1 MQIVD
6 CSHPARLRATNDGNN
21 GRSTGERSVYSNLLA
36 QPEQIDSVAPMPDTA
51 AVSPSVESLAADCAE
66 AARKL
71 STLSTNTK
79 NRVLRRMADALEA
92 DEEAILAANGKD
104 VRAAREEGLDDALV
118 DRLVLNPER
127 IGTMAD
133 ALRDV
138 ASFADPV
145 GEMGGTTKRPSGI
158 EVGKMRIPL
167 GVIGMIYEARPNVTA
182 DAAGLCFKAGN
193 AVLLRGG
200 SNAFHSNQAVAA
212 ALHTALEA
220 EGVPPAAVTLIPT
233 TDRAAV
239 QEMLTLNQ
247 HLDLIIPR
255 GGEGLIRFVDETS
268 QIPVIKHYKGV
279 CHLYVDEDADLEIAE
294 DLLLDGKVSRPSVCN
309 ALETMLVHESV
320 ARDFL
325 PRARALLEAADVE
338 LRGDAQTEKLLPG
351 VTAASPEDYA
361 AEYLDLTLAARVVES
376 DDEALNHIAEYGS
389 NHTEVIVTDRLPTAR
404 RFVRSV
410 DASVVLVNASSRFS
424 DGGELGLGAEIG
436 ISTTKLHAYGPMGLE
451 ALTTEKFV
459 VYGEGET
466 RHPVE
471 K

>member
-1 MQIVD
+1 MPETATET
-6 CSHPARLRATNDGNN
+6 PA
-21 GRSTGERSVYSNLLA
+21 
-36 QPEQIDSVAPMPDTA
+36 PDA
-51 AVSPSVESLAADCAE
+51 ADVSVESLAADCAE
-66 AARKL
+66 AAREL
-71 STLSTNTK
+71 STLSTDKK
-79 NRVLRRMADALEA
+79 NRVLRRMADELEA
-92 DEEAILAANGKD
+92 STEDILAANETDMEAGRD
-104 VRAAREEGLDDALV
+104 EGLSEALL
-118 DRLVLNPER
+118 DRLLLTPER
-127 IGTMAD
+127 IEKMAN

-145 GEMGGTTKRPSGI
+145 GETSGTTKRPSGI
-158 EVGKMRIPL
+158 EVAQMRIPL

-193 AVLLRGG
+193 AVFLRGG

-212 ALHTALEA
+212 ALHRALEA
-220 EGVPPAAVTLIPT
+220 EDVNPAAVTLVPT
-233 TDRAAV
+233 TDRDAV

-247 HLDLIIPR
+247 HIDLIIPR

-268 QIPVIKHYKGV
+268 RIPVIKHYKGV

-309 ALETMLVHESV
+309 ALETMLVHEEV
-320 ARDFL
+320 AETFL
-325 PRARALLEAADVE
+325 PRAKALLDDADVE
-338 LRGDAQTEKLLPG
+338 LRGDERTREILGDVPAATED
-351 VTAASPEDYA
+351 DYA
-361 AEYLDLTLAARVVES
+361 AEYLDLTLAARVVGS
-376 DDEALNHIAEYGS
+376 DDTAMDHIAEYGS
-389 NHTEVIVTDRLPTAR
+389 NHTEVIATDRLPTAR

-436 ISTTKLHAYGPMGLE
+436 ISTTKLHAYGPMGLD

-466 RHPVE
+466 RHEVE

>member
-1 MQIVD
+1 M
-6 CSHPARLRATNDGNN
+6 PKTATD
-21 GRSTGERSVYSNLLA
+21 V
-36 QPEQIDSVAPMPDTA
+36 
-51 AVSPSVESLAADCAE
+51 PSVSSLAADCE
-66 AARKL
+66 AAARAL
-71 STLSTNTK
+71 STLSTEQK
-79 NRVLRRMADALEA
+79 NRALRGMADALDA
-92 DEEAILAANGKD
+92 QEEAILAANEKD
-104 VRAAREEGLDDALV
+104 VRAARDEGLSEAMI
-118 DRLVLNPER
+118 DRLVLNPDR
-127 IGTMAD
+127 IAKMAG

-145 GEMGGTTKRPSGI
+145 GEMSGTTRRPSGI
-158 EVGKMRIPL
+158 EVGRMRVPL

-200 SNAFHSNQAVAA
+200 SNAFHSNQAIAA
-212 ALHTALEA
+212 ALHDALAA
-220 EGVPPAAVTLIPT
+220 EGVPPAAVTLVPT

-247 HLDLIIPR
+247 HIDLIIPR

-268 QIPVIKHYKGV
+268 RIPVIKHYKGV
-279 CHLYVDEDADLEIAE
+279 CHLYVDQHADLEIAE

-309 ALETMLVHESV
+309 ALETLLVHEEV
-320 ARDFL
+320 AEDFL
-325 PRARALLEAADVE
+325 PRAKGLLDEAGVE
-338 LRGDAQTEKLLPG
+338 LRGDERTRGHLPG
-351 VTAASPEDYA
+351 VAEATADDYA
-361 AEYLDLTLAARVVES
+361 AEYLDLTLAARVVGSPDAAME
-376 DDEALNHIAEYGS
+376 HITEYGS
-389 NHTEVIVTDRLPTAR
+389 NHTEVIVSDDLPTAR

-436 ISTTKLHAYGPMGLE
+436 ISTTKLHAYGPMGLD

-459 VYGEGET
+459 VYGQGET

>member
-1 MQIVD
+1 
-6 CSHPARLRATNDGNN
+6 
-21 GRSTGERSVYSNLLA
+21 
-36 QPEQIDSVAPMPDTA
+36 MPDSATETPPTPA
-51 AVSPSVESLAADCAE
+51 DAEDVSVEALAADCE
-66 AARKL
+66 AAAREL
-71 STLSTNTK
+71 STLSTDKK
-79 NRVLRRMADALEA
+79 NRVLRRMADALTAAE
-92 DEEAILAANGKD
+92 DEILAANETD
-104 VRAAREEGLDDALV
+104 VAGGREKGLSDALL
-118 DRLVLNPER
+118 DRLRLTPER
-127 IGTMAD
+127 IEKMAD

-138 ASFADPV
+138 ASFPDPV
-145 GEMGGTTKRPSGI
+145 GEMSGTTRRPSGI
-158 EVGKMRIPL
+158 EVGRMRIPL

-200 SNAFHSNQAVAA
+200 SEAFHSNRAVAA
-212 ALHTALEA
+212 ALHRALEA
-220 EGVPPAAVTLIPT
+220 ENVNPAAVTLIPT

-247 HLDLIIPR
+247 HIDLIIPR

-268 QIPVIKHYKGV
+268 RIPVIKHYKGV
-279 CHLYVDEDADLEIAE
+279 CHLYVDADADLEIAE

-309 ALETMLVHESV
+309 ALETLLVHEDV
-320 ARDFL
+320 ADDFL
-325 PRARALLEAADVE
+325 PRAQDLLDDAGVE
-338 LRGDAQTEKLLPG
+338 LHGDERTRQLLPG
-351 VTAASPEDYA
+351 VAAATEDDYA
-361 AEYLDLTLAARVVES
+361 AEYLDLTLAVRVVGDPEG
-376 DDEALNHIAEYGS
+376 AMTHITEYGS
-389 NHTEVIVTDRLPTAR
+389 THTEVIATDALPTAR

-436 ISTTKLHAYGPMGLE
+436 ISTTKLHAYGPMGLD
-451 ALTTEKFV
+451 ALTTQKFV

>member
-1 MQIVD
+1 M
-6 CSHPARLRATNDGNN
+6 PKTATE
-21 GRSTGERSVYSNLLA
+21 T
-36 QPEQIDSVAPMPDTA
+36 
-51 AVSPSVESLAADCAE
+51 PSVETLAADCE
-66 AARKL
+66 QAAREL
-71 STLSTNTK
+71 STLPTEKK

-92 DEEAILAANGKD
+92 EEEAILAANGQD
-104 VRAAREEGLDDALV
+104 VSAAREEGISDALI
-118 DRLVLNPER
+118 DRLVLTPER
-127 IGTMAD
+127 IEKMAD

-145 GEMGGTTKRPSGI
+145 GEMSGTTKRPSGI

-200 SNAFHSNQAVAA
+200 SNAFRSNQAIAS
-212 ALHTALEA
+212 ALHEALEA
-220 EGVPPAAVTLIPT
+220 ENVNPAVVTVVPT

-239 QEMLTLNQ
+239 EEMLTLNE
-247 HLDLIIPR
+247 HIDLVIPR
-255 GGEGLIRFVDETS
+255 GGEGLIRYVDETS
-268 QIPVIKHYKGV
+268 RIPVIKHYKGV
-279 CHLYVDEDADLEIAE
+279 CHLYVDRNADLSVAE

-309 ALETMLVHESV
+309 ALETLLVHEDV
-320 ARDFL
+320 AETFL
-325 PRARALLEAADVE
+325 PRAQALLDDADVE
-338 LRGDAQTEKLLPG
+338 LRGDARTRALLDGVAEATED
-351 VTAASPEDYA
+351 DYA
-361 AEYLDLTLAARVVES
+361 AEYLDLTLAVRVVGS
-376 DDEALNHIAEYGS
+376 DDQAMDHITEHGS
-389 NHTEVIVTDRLPTAR
+389 NHTEVIVTDTLPTAR

-436 ISTTKLHAYGPMGLE
+436 ISTTKLHAYGPMGLD

-459 VYGEGET
+459 VYGTGET
-466 RHPVE
+466 RHPIE

>member
-1 MQIVD
+1 M
-6 CSHPARLRATNDGNN
+6 
-21 GRSTGERSVYSNLLA
+21 
-36 QPEQIDSVAPMPDTA
+36 PETA
-51 AVSPSVESLAADCAE
+51 ADVPSVSSLAADCKA
-66 AARKL
+66 AARELSIL
-71 STLSTNTK
+71 STKRK

-92 DEEAILAANGKD
+92 QKETILAANEKD
-104 VRAAREEGLDDALV
+104 VSTAREEGLSDALI
-118 DRLVLNPER
+118 DRLVLNSER
-127 IGTMAD
+127 VGKMAD

-138 ASFADPV
+138 ASFSDPV
-145 GEMGGTTKRPSGI
+145 GEMSGTTKRPSGI
-158 EVGKMRIPL
+158 EVGRMRVPL

-200 SNAFHSNQAVAA
+200 SNAFHSNQAIAT
-212 ALHTALEA
+212 ALHDALEA
-220 EGVPPAAVTLIPT
+220 EGVPPAAVTLVPT

-239 QEMLTLNQ
+239 QEMLTLNE
-247 HLDLIIPR
+247 HIDLIIPR

-268 QIPVIKHYKGV
+268 RIPVIKHYKGV
-279 CHLYVDEDADLEIAE
+279 CHLYVDQDADLEIAE

-309 ALETMLVHESV
+309 ALETLLVHEDV
-320 ARDFL
+320 AEDFL
-325 PRARALLEAADVE
+325 PRARALLEEADVT
-338 LRGDAQTEKLLPG
+338 LRGDQRTRQLLPG
-351 VTAASPEDYA
+351 VSEATEDDYT

-376 DDEALNHIAEYGS
+376 PDAAMQHITEYGS
-389 NHTEVIVTDRLPTAR
+389 NHTEVIVSDDLPTAR

-436 ISTTKLHAYGPMGLE
+436 ISTTKLHAYGPMGLD
-451 ALTTEKFV
+451 ALTTQKFV

-466 RHPVE
+466 RHPVV

>member
-1 MQIVD
+1 
-6 CSHPARLRATNDGNN
+6 
-21 GRSTGERSVYSNLLA
+21 
-36 QPEQIDSVAPMPDTA
+36 MPDA
-51 AVSPSVESLAADCAE
+51 ATDTPSVEALAAHCED
-66 AARKL
+66 AARTL
-71 STLSTNTK
+71 STLPTDTK
-79 NRVLRRMADALEA
+79 NRALRRMAEALQAAE
-92 DEEAILAANGKD
+92 DDILAANERD
-104 VRAAREEGLDDALV
+104 MTAAREDGLSDALL
-118 DRLVLNPER
+118 DRLLLTPER
-127 IGTMAD
+127 IEKMAN

-138 ASFADPV
+138 ASFSDPV
-145 GEMGGTTKRPSGI
+145 GEMSATRKRPSGI
-158 EVGKMRIPL
+158 EVGTMRIPL

-200 SNAFHSNQAVAA
+200 SHAFHSNQAIAA
-212 ALHTALEA
+212 ALQRALTAVGA
-220 EGVPPAAVTLIPT
+220 PPAAVTLIPT

-239 QEMLTLNQ
+239 EEMLTLNQ

-255 GGEGLIRFVDETS
+255 GGEGLIRFVDEPS
-268 QIPVIKHYKGV
+268 RIPVIKHYKGV
-279 CHLYVDEDADLEIAE
+279 CHLYVDRAANLEIAE

-309 ALETMLVHESV
+309 ALETLLVHEDV
-320 ARDFL
+320 AEAFL
-325 PRARALLEAADVE
+325 PRAQELLDDADVE
-338 LRGDAQTEKLLPG
+338 LRGDAVTRQILDG
-351 VTAASPEDYA
+351 VGEATDDDYA
-361 AEYLDLTLAARVVES
+361 AEYLDLTLAARVVGS
-376 DDEALNHIAEYGS
+376 DDEAMDHIATHGS
-389 NHTEVIVTDRLPTAR
+389 NHTEVIVSDRLPTAR

>member
-1 MQIVD
+1 
-6 CSHPARLRATNDGNN
+6 
-21 GRSTGERSVYSNLLA
+21 
-36 QPEQIDSVAPMPDTA
+36 MPDTA
-51 AVSPSVESLAADCAE
+51 TATPSVESLAADCAA
-66 AARKL
+66 AARDL
-71 STLSTNTK
+71 STLSTDRK

-92 DEEAILAANGKD
+92 EEEAILAANEQD
-104 VRAAREEGLDDALV
+104 VAGGREEGLSEALI
-118 DRLVLNPER
+118 DRLLLTPER
-127 IGTMAD
+127 IEKMAD

-145 GEMGGTTKRPSGI
+145 GEMSATTQRPSGI
-158 EVGKMRIPL
+158 EVGQMRIPL

-200 SNAFHSNQAVAA
+200 SNAFRSNRAVAA
-212 ALHTALEA
+212 ALRQALEV
-220 EGVPPAAVTLIPT
+220 EDVNPAAVTLIPT

-239 QEMLTLNQ
+239 EEMLTLNQ
-247 HLDLIIPR
+247 HIDLIIPR

-279 CHLYVDEDADLEIAE
+279 CHLYVDRDADLEIAE

-309 ALETMLVHESV
+309 ALETLLVHEEV
-320 ARDFL
+320 AEDFL
-325 PRARALLEAADVE
+325 PRAKALLDDADVE
-338 LRGDAQTEKLLPG
+338 LRGDDRTQQLLPG
-351 VTAASPEDYA
+351 VDEATADDYA
-361 AEYLDLTLAARVVES
+361 AEYLDLTLAVRVVGS
-376 DDEALNHIAEYGS
+376 DNAARDHITEYGS
-389 NHTEVIVTDRLPTAR
+389 NHTEVIVTNTLPTAR

>member
-1 MQIVD
+1 M
-6 CSHPARLRATNDGNN
+6 SHSAPPAESA
-21 GRSTGERSVYSNLLA
+21 
-36 QPEQIDSVAPMPDTA
+36 DT
-51 AVSPSVESLAADCAE
+51 VSVEALAADCQA
-66 AARKL
+66 AAREL
-71 STLSTNTK
+71 STLSTDTK
-79 NRVLRRMADALEA
+79 NRVLRRMADELEA
-92 DEEAILAANGKD
+92 ATDAILAANETDMATG
-104 VRAAREEGLDDALV
+104 REEGLSEALL
-118 DRLVLNPER
+118 DRLLLTPER
-127 IGTMAD
+127 IEKMAA

-138 ASFADPV
+138 ASFSDPV
-145 GEMGGTTKRPSGI
+145 GELSGTRKRPSGI
-158 EVGKMRIPL
+158 EVAKMRIPL

-200 SNAFHSNQAVAA
+200 SNAFHSNQAIAD
-212 ALHTALEA
+212 ALHRALEA
-220 EGVPPAAVTLIPT
+220 EGVNPAAVTLIPT

-239 QEMLTLNQ
+239 QEMLTLNE
-247 HLDLIIPR
+247 HIDLIIPR

-268 QIPVIKHYKGV
+268 RIPVIKHYKGV
-279 CHLYVDEDADLEIAE
+279 CHLYVDRAADLEIAE

-309 ALETMLVHESV
+309 ALETLLVHEDV
-320 ARDFL
+320 AEDFL
-325 PRARALLEAADVE
+325 PRANELLENAGVE
-338 LRGDAQTEKLLPG
+338 LRGDDQTRAILGDIGEA
-351 VTAASPEDYA
+351 TDDDYA

-376 DDEALNHIAEYGS
+376 DDQAMDHVAAYGS
-389 NHTEVIVTDRLPTAR
+389 NHTEVIVSDRLPTAR

-436 ISTTKLHAYGPMGLE
+436 ISTTKLQAYGPMGLE

-466 RHPVE
+466 RHEVE

>member
-1 MQIVD
+1 MSDTTSEALSVD
-6 CSHPARLRATNDGNN
+6 A
-21 GRSTGERSVYSNLLA
+21 
-36 QPEQIDSVAPMPDTA
+36 
-51 AVSPSVESLAADCAE
+51 LAADCKA
-66 AARKL
+66 AAREL
-71 STLSTNTK
+71 STLSTETK
-79 NRVLRRMADALEA
+79 NRTLRRMADALEA

-104 VRAAREEGLDDALV
+104 VSAAREEGLDDALI
-118 DRLVLNPER
+118 DRLVLNPDR
-127 IGTMAD
+127 ITKMAD

-145 GEMGGTTKRPSGI
+145 GEMGGTTRRPSGI

-279 CHLYVDEDADLEIAE
+279 CHLYVDEDADLEVAE

-309 ALETMLVHESV
+309 ALETLLVHADV
-320 ARDFL
+320 ADDFL
-325 PRARALLEAADVE
+325 PRARALLDDAGVE
-338 LRGDAQTEKLLPG
+338 LRGDDRTRQLLPG
-351 VTAASPEDYA
+351 VGAATEDDYA